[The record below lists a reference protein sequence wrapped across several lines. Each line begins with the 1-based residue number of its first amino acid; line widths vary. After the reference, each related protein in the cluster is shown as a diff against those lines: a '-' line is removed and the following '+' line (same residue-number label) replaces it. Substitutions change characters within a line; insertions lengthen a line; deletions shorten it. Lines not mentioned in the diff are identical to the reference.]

1 MFNIY
6 LWLLRSLSLLEIK
19 ENFLNLPKVAYQK
32 STANII
38 LNGKI
43 IELISTK
50 KQNKTSM
57 CVFNTTVQQ
66 RIEFPAIVVREKKR
80 ERERER
86 SKQCSDF

>member
-6 LWLLRSLSLLEIK
+6 LWLLRTLSLLEIK

-38 LNGKI
+38 INGKI

-66 RIEFPAIVVREKKR
+66 RIEFPAIVVREKK
-80 ERERER
+80 ERERE
-86 SKQCSDF
+86 KQAM